1 MLPEDN
7 FTSTGASCYKADVI
21 AKLFNLSVRRIQ
33 QLTQDGILPTV
44 ETPSGRRYDLVPT
57 IQRYIEYL
65 KDKANGKSGS
75 EAESELKRQKLEK
88 EIELKELQSEYRA
101 IQNAIASGK
110 YIGVEAVEDD
120 YRRFFI
126 VVKKFLLSV
135 PSKLSARLTSVCD
148 DPAALRA
155 VEAELTRDMI
165 TLLNNFVVAGCSE
178 KTEEEVVIGKAK
190 TANAQNKKVRRS

>member
-1 MLPEDN
+1 MLSEEDYAAAG
-7 FTSTGASCYKADVI
+7 SSCYKADVI

-57 IQRYIEYL
+57 IQRYVEYL
-65 KDKANGKSGS
+65 SNKAHGKSGS
-75 EAESELKRQKLEK
+75 EEESELKRQKLAK
-88 EIELKELQSEYRA
+88 EIELKELQSEYKA
-101 IQNAIASGK
+101 IQNAIANGK

-148 DPAALRA
+148 DPAVLRA
-155 VEAELTRDMI
+155 LESELTRDMI
-165 TLLNNFVVAGCSE
+165 TLLNNFVVAGCRE
-178 KTEEEVVIGKAK
+178 EVEEVVSVGKK
-190 TANAQNKKVRRS
+190 TANAKNKKVRRA